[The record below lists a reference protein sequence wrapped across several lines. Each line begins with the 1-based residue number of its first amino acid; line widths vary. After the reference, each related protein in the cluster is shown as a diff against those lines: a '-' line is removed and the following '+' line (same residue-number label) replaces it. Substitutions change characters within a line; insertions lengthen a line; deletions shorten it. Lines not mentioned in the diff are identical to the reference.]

1 MSMLI
6 KHFSALSIALN
17 TTRKETQA
25 HGFSWEKE
33 LISKVYRAT
42 QDELKSVKYTSKFDL
57 PAEFNKL
64 DKCDLSI
71 KTSCSLNAVCM
82 ADCVRV
88 YDEVGSGKPFHLVVV
103 FYKQN
108 DEMMTKNILKICEVN
123 LTGATGLLFGTV
135 TRKEIEGLA
144 AAVKAVPQKRKPTK
158 EEYDAMYAMRD
169 GLQTRMGALHLDIKC
184 NSQQS
189 RLQCSFNAFTRFME
203 ENPERVVATSEN
215 GEFRGGKIKESVVSS
230 RRKFSKNG
238 VDN

>member
-33 LISKVYRAT
+33 LISKVYGAT
-42 QDELKSVKYTSKFDL
+42 QEELKKIKYTSKIDL
-57 PAEFNKL
+57 PAELNKL
-64 DKCDLSI
+64 DKCDVSI

-82 ADCVRV
+82 ADCLRIF
-88 YDEVGSGKPFHLVVV
+88 DEVSSGKPFHLTTV

-108 DEMMTKNILKICEVN
+108 DELMTKNIMKICEVD
-123 LTGATGLLFGTV
+123 LTAATTALFGSV

-144 AAVKAVPQKRKPTK
+144 ACVKAVPQKRKPTD
-158 EEYDAMYAMRD
+158 EEYNAMYAMRD
-169 GLQTRMGALHLDIKC
+169 ELQPRMGALHLDIKC

-189 RLQCSFNAFTRFME
+189 RLQCSFNAFQKFLE
-203 ENPERVVATSEN
+203 ENPARVVATSEN
-215 GEFRGGKIKESVVSS
+215 GEFRGGKIKESIVSS
-230 RRKFSKNG
+230 RRKFKK
-238 VDN
+238 DAIED

>member
-1 MSMLI
+1 MLI

-17 TTRKETQA
+17 KVGKETQA

-33 LISKVYRAT
+33 LITKVYGAT
-42 QDELKSVKYTSKFDL
+42 QDELKSIKYTNKIDL

-82 ADCVRV
+82 ADCLRI
-88 YDEVGSGKPFHLVVV
+88 YDEVSSGNPLHLVVV

-108 DEMMTKNILKICEVN
+108 DELMTKNIIKICEVD
-123 LTGATGLLFGTV
+123 LTGAVEPLFGNV
-135 TRKEIEGLA
+135 TRKEIEDVA
-144 AAVKAVPQKRKPTK
+144 AAVKAVPQKRKPTE
-158 EEYDAMYAMRD
+158 EEYNRMYALRD
-169 GLQTRMGALHLDIKC
+169 ALQPRMGALHLDIKC

-189 RLQCSFNAFTRFME
+189 RLQCSFNAFQKFIE
-203 ENPERVVATSEN
+203 ENPKCVVATSHT

-230 RRKFSKNG
+230 RRKFNND
-238 VDN
+238 VVEN